1 MANEN
6 LKNALQNA
14 GLTPEEFAQVIR
26 VDPKSVQRWVAG
38 TTVPYPRHRAAISR
52 ALGLSEHELWPDEIP
67 APAADTG
74 AREHSPIA
82 GNEITGTWAYAT
94 DETAPDPVAIIENS
108 DGAIEILDNGT
119 AIDLTTTLVDALTE
133 QANNGRHVRL
143 LTCAPT
149 RRLEPLAGHKNVEL
163 RVIHGSIGHSLLL
176 VSDTM
181 LLTVN
186 LTGEANQPPLLLKL
200 TLIAD
205 GGVFERLVENL
216 DALWNDAEETITNP
230 EQLDAYLTDTGDWD
244 EDVEEDLPNEPEPDE
259 LRATDSSHAA
269 EPARTPTKSE
279 PEPTPRRWPRRPD

>member
-1 MANEN
+1 
-6 LKNALQNA
+6 
-14 GLTPEEFAQVIR
+14 
-26 VDPKSVQRWVAG
+26 
-38 TTVPYPRHRAAISR
+38 
-52 ALGLSEHELWPDEIP
+52 
-67 APAADTG
+67 
-74 AREHSPIA
+74 
-82 GNEITGTWAYAT
+82 
-94 DETAPDPVAIIENS
+94 
-108 DGAIEILDNGT
+108 
-119 AIDLTTTLVDALTE
+119 
-133 QANNGRHVRL
+133 
-143 LTCAPT
+143 
-149 RRLEPLAGHKNVEL
+149 
-163 RVIHGSIGHSLLL
+163 
-176 VSDTM
+176 M